1 MIRKIIRVDSET
13 VFINVPKHY
22 VGKMLEIIAFTKNEE
37 IIYNDLTRQKATFK
51 ALSLDT
57 RDFKFDREEA
67 NER

>member
-13 VFINVPKHY
+13 VFINVPEHY
-22 VGKMLEIIAFTKNEE
+22 VGKMLEIIAFTKDEE